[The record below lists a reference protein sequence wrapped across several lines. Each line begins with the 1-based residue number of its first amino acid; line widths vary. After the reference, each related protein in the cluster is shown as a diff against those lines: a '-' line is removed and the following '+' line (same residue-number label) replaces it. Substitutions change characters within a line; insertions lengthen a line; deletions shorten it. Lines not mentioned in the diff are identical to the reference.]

1 MESSRNSQ
9 TNMNQTLENP
19 DDQPNELNQ
28 NQTENIDN
36 QNPNNNTRNVTIMN
50 PSPTQ
55 HITSNTYVFTTPIKL
70 TQNNF
75 MLWRSQVVSSIRA
88 NEVEGFINGSYTC
101 PPRCFTSPGPNQAV
115 VTHQN
120 PEYQIWKK
128 QDHILLSWLL
138 SSLSEGVLGT
148 VVDCSTSHEV
158 WTTLTNQYG
167 ARTRARILYLRT
179 QIQTTKK
186 GSLTIHEYYSRMKTI
201 LNTLRAAGNNM
212 NDEDFIM
219 CVLAEVGYEYDSVV
233 TNINSMPETP
243 SLSEVYSMLLSQE
256 TRTEQNL
263 SPGTLEANFTQ
274 MRNGRRNWGNGERFG
289 NQQQLGIVFRNPD
302 GGSRNGGN
310 GGPGQGNQ
318 NGQDKGKGK
327 AVAENESSES
337 KVHAKSASK
346 WATQLLNASIGS
358 RRIMC
363 HSQIGEEEPTW
374 PQQKDKAAMPGTLT
388 VVPQIM

>member
-1 MESSRNSQ
+1 MD
-9 TNMNQTLENP
+9 QTLENP
-19 DDQPNELNQ
+19 DDQPNDLNQ
-28 NQTENIDN
+28 NQPENIDN
-36 QNPNNNTRNVTIMN
+36 QNPDNNTRNVTIMN

-88 NEVEGFINGSYTC
+88 NELEGFINGSYTC
-101 PPRCFTSPGPNQAV
+101 PPRYFTSPGPNQATI
-115 VTHQN
+115 THQN

-186 GSLTIHEYYSRMKTI
+186 GSLTIHDYYSRMKTI

-212 NDEDFIM
+212 SDEDFIM
-219 CVLAEVGYEYDSVV
+219 CVLAGVGSEYDSVV
-233 TNINSMPETP
+233 TNINYMPETP

-263 SPGTLEANFTQ
+263 SPGTLKANFTQ

-289 NQQQLGIVFRNPD
+289 SQQQPGIVFRNP
-302 GGSRNGGN
+302 GGGTGNGGN
-310 GGPGQGNQ
+310 GGHGQGNQ
-318 NGQDKGKGK
+318 IIQDKGKGK
-327 AVAENESSES
+327 VAAEGEGSEP
-337 KVHAKSASK
+337 K
-346 WATQLLNASIGS
+346 GP
-358 RRIMC
+358 C
-363 HSQIGEEEPTW
+363 QICLKMGHT
-374 PQQKDKAAMPGTLT
+374 AAECWHMFKKNY
-388 VVPQIM
+388 VPQPNRRRGAYMATAEGQSSNAWYR